1 MRRRAALAR
10 TAGLGPRA
18 EPAVTGALTLSDE
31 HQPWRQQQSELVM
44 GLFVTFSAEELQEF
58 EEWRKANAKSGEA
71 IVIQAV
77 SKRRPDRFKVWFAK
91 PVADHKK
98 LSWYKPIEDATP
110 APPPE
115 A

>member
-1 MRRRAALAR
+1 
-10 TAGLGPRA
+10 
-18 EPAVTGALTLSDE
+18 
-31 HQPWRQQQSELVM
+31 M

-58 EEWRKANAKSGEA
+58 EAWRKENAKSGEA

-91 PVADHKK
+91 PVADQKK
-98 LSWYKPIEDATP
+98 LGWYKPIKEESP
-110 APPPE
+110 PLPPPE

>member
-1 MRRRAALAR
+1 
-10 TAGLGPRA
+10 
-18 EPAVTGALTLSDE
+18 
-31 HQPWRQQQSELVM
+31 M
-44 GLFVTFSAEELQEF
+44 GLFVTFSAEELREF
-58 EEWRKANAKSGEA
+58 EEWRKENAKSGEA

-91 PVADHKK
+91 PVADQKK
-98 LSWYKPIEDATP
+98 LTWYKPIEEIKEEPP